1 VNFITKINVTWDGK
15 GYHDNGN
22 NGATLYIWNGSGYE
36 QLDTTDSGDE
46 NTEITLTGGVT
57 SSIGSYINGGNV
69 TVLVEQNTK
78 QADYF
83 SYIETDYVKL
93 VVTP

>member
-57 SSIGSYINGGNV
+57 SSIGSYINGGQCDGSGR
-69 TVLVEQNTK
+69 TKHKASRLFLV
-78 QADYF
+78 Y
-83 SYIETDYVKL
+83 
-93 VVTP
+93 